1 MDYNSKKQREE
12 RIKITVK
19 FPPYMRALTKTDQTT
34 FDLDENAR
42 VSDLLKVL
50 TEQYGGRFTD
60 LLNGTSELSWG
71 IWASIITDGQ
81 DVLID
86 GIAKSEVKLKE
97 GSVVVLLGPVGGG

>member
-1 MDYNSKKQREE
+1 MSLERTNSQS
-12 RIKITVK
+12 I
-19 FPPYMRALTKTDQTT
+19 F
-34 FDLDENAR
+34 F
-42 VSDLLKVL
+42 
-50 TEQYGGRFTD
+50 F
-60 LLNGTSELSWG
+60 LSWG